1 MKEEKEVTNI
11 PIWEKLLLS
20 TDEAM
25 EYTGIGRDKLREL
38 SEGSCADCVVWIGR
52 KRLFKR
58 KKLEEYLEQAYSI

>member
-1 MKEEKEVTNI
+1 MKEEKENSI
-11 PIWEKLLLS
+11 PIWEKMLLS

-38 SEGSCADCVVWIGR
+38 SESSCQDCVVWIGR

-58 KKLEEYLEQAYSI
+58 KKLEEFLEQAYSI

>member
-1 MKEEKEVTNI
+1 MREEKENSI
-11 PIWEKLLLS
+11 PIWEKMLLS

-38 SEGSCADCVVWIGR
+38 SEGSCSDCVVWIGR

>member
-1 MKEEKEVTNI
+1 MKEENENSI
-11 PIWEKLLLS
+11 PIWEKMLLS

-38 SEGSCADCVVWIGR
+38 SESSCQDCVVWIGR

-58 KKLEEYLEQAYSI
+58 KKLEEFLEQAYSI

>member
-1 MKEEKEVTNI
+1 MKEEKEVNI
-11 PIWEKLLLS
+11 PIWEKMLLS

-25 EYTGIGRDKLREL
+25 EYTCIGRDKLREL
-38 SEGSCADCVVWIGR
+38 SESSCQDCVVWIGR

>member
-1 MKEEKEVTNI
+1 MKEEKEVSV

-38 SEGSCADCVVWIGR
+38 SEGSCSDCVVWIGR

-58 KKLEEYLEQAYSI
+58 KKLEQYLEQAYSI

>member
-1 MKEEKEVTNI
+1 MREEKEANI
-11 PIWEKLLLS
+11 PIWEKLLLT

-38 SEGSCADCVVWIGR
+38 SEGSCSDCVVWIGR

-58 KKLEEYLEQAYSI
+58 KKLEEYLEKAYSI

>member
-1 MKEEKEVTNI
+1 MKEEKENSI

-20 TDEAM
+20 TEEAM

-38 SEGSCADCVVWIGR
+38 SESSCQDCVVWIGR

-58 KKLEEYLEQAYSI
+58 KKLAEFLEQSYSI

>member
-1 MKEEKEVTNI
+1 MREENSI
-11 PIWEKLLLS
+11 PIWEKMLLS

-38 SEGSCADCVVWIGR
+38 SESSCQDCVVWIGR

-58 KKLEEYLEQAYSI
+58 KKLEEFLEQAYSI

>member
-1 MKEEKEVTNI
+1 MKEEKGASV

-38 SEGSCADCVVWIGR
+38 SEGSCSDCVVWIGR

>member
-1 MKEEKEVTNI
+1 MREEKEANI
-11 PIWEKLLLS
+11 PIWEKLLLT

-38 SEGSCADCVVWIGR
+38 SEGNCQDCVVWIGR
-52 KRLFKR
+52 RRLFKR

>member
-1 MKEEKEVTNI
+1 MKEEKENSI
-11 PIWEKLLLS
+11 PIWEKALIS

-38 SEGSCADCVVWIGR
+38 SETSCQDCVVWIGR

-58 KKLEEYLEQAYSI
+58 KKLEEFLEQAYSI